1 MEECDCLIPAA
12 GRSERMGRWKP
23 LMAFGGSTIIETVV
37 SVALQA
43 CPRVVL
49 VTGFR
54 GAELAVLFGGERRI
68 HLVDNPEWE
77 LGMFSST
84 RLGAAHVRTRRFFVT
99 LGDMPWITPEV
110 YRALLSGD
118 DGSEVVFPVHGGRRG
133 HPVLFHERV
142 RTAIDAADPSRG
154 SMRLIAESF
163 VVRELPWPDDSVLKD
178 VDTPADLS

>member
-1 MEECDCLIPAA
+1 MEECDCIIPAA
-12 GRSERMGRWKP
+12 GRSERMGDWKP
-23 LMAFGGSTIIETVV
+23 LLPFGGSSIIQTVV

-54 GAELAVLFGGERRI
+54 GAELASLFGADRRI
-68 HLVDNPEWE
+68 ELVDNPRWE

-84 RLGAAHVRTRRFFVT
+84 RLGAARVRTRRFFVT
-99 LGDMPWITPEV
+99 LGDMPWITADI

-142 RTAIDAADPSRG
+142 RSAIESADPARG
-154 SMRLIAESF
+154 SMRLIAGSF
-163 VVRELPWPDDSVLKD
+163 VVRELPWPDDSVLRD
-178 VDTPADLS
+178 ADTPADLP